1 MGGKGSGGR
10 NKLDKAKKKAV
21 LDELKAGKG
30 ILEVANSV
38 GVGTTTVAKIRVE
51 NRIDLP
57 TWKSRTVAALTD
69 LHSKVVEDLQ
79 ETYKTVP
86 PGQKSILLG
95 VITDKIRLLA
105 ESEGQTITHNH
116 LHISHGDIN
125 SLFTDNETGNTAQNK
140 KESATMDKPIDTT
153 TNQPPTIDLDS
164 VDKTKPE
171 ESRGGG
177 G

>member
-10 NKLDKAKKKAV
+10 NKVKGAKKKAIV
-21 LDELKAGKG
+21 DKLKAGKG
-30 ILEVANSV
+30 LLEIAGEEKVSP
-38 GVGTTTVAKIRVE
+38 TTVQKFRYEIKT
-51 NRIDLP
+51 DLP
-57 TWKSRTVAALTD
+57 TWKAKTVAALTD
-69 LHSKVVEDLQ
+69 LHSKVVADLQ

-95 VITDKIRLLA
+95 VITDKIKILA

-125 SLFTDNETGNTAQNK
+125 SLFTDNQTGNSAQNK
-140 KESATMDKPIDTT
+140 KESETIDKPIDTT

-164 VDKTKPE
+164 VDNLKPE

>member
-1 MGGKGSGGR
+1 MGGKGSGGG
-10 NKLDKAKKKAV
+10 NKIPKAKKKAV
-21 LDELKAGKG
+21 LAELKAGKG
-30 ILEVANSV
+30 ILEVAASG
-38 GVGTTTVAKIRVE
+38 GVGTTTVAQIRVE
-51 NRIDLP
+51 NKVDLP

-95 VITDKIRLLA
+95 VITDKIKVLA

-125 SLFTDNETGNTAQNK
+125 SLFTDNKTGNPAQNK
-140 KESATMDKPIDTT
+140 KESGAMDKPIDISTT
-153 TNQPPTIDLDS
+153 PPADS
-164 VDKTKPE
+164 D
-171 ESRGGG
+171 ESRADQ
-177 G
+177 

>member
-10 NKLDKAKKKAV
+10 NKIPKAKKKAV
-21 LDELKAGKG
+21 LAELKAGKG
-30 ILEVANSV
+30 ILEVADST
-38 GVGTTTVAKIRVE
+38 GVGTTTVARIRVA
-51 NRIDLP
+51 NKFDLP

-95 VITDKIRLLA
+95 VITDKIKILA

-125 SLFTDNETGNTAQNK
+125 SLFTDNETGNLAQNK
-140 KESATMDKPIDTT
+140 KESETIDTTVDTT

-164 VDKTKPE
+164 VDNLKPE

>member
-1 MGGKGSGGR
+1 MGGKGSGGG
-10 NKLDKAKKKAV
+10 NKIPKAKKKAV
-21 LDELKAGKG
+21 LAELKAGKG
-30 ILEVANSV
+30 ILEVAASV
-38 GVGTTTVAKIRVE
+38 GVGTTTVAQIRVE
-51 NRIDLP
+51 NKVDLP

-95 VITDKIRLLA
+95 VITDKIKVLA

-125 SLFTDNETGNTAQNK
+125 SLFTDNKTGNPAQNK
-140 KESATMDKPIDTT
+140 KESGAMDKPIDISTT
-153 TNQPPTIDLDS
+153 PPADRD
-164 VDKTKPE
+164 
-171 ESRGGG
+171 ESRADQ
-177 G
+177 